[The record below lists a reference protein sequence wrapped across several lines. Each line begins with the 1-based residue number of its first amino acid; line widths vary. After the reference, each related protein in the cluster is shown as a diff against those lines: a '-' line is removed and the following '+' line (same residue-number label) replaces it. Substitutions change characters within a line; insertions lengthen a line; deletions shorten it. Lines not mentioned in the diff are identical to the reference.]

1 MAYTHLDYKPGHA
14 RYNAEV
20 FRDVWHRT
28 IEGVEDEGIFYTT
41 DSGGG
46 HMQAFE
52 LAHEMQMTDKA
63 DLLTWV
69 DYVDAAGQLLRSTA
83 PMFYENLDPADYS
96 TPDPSWLEGEQDTGG
111 F

>member
-1 MAYTHLDYKPGHA
+1 MTYTHLDYKPGHP

-20 FRDVWHRT
+20 FRAVWHRT
-28 IEGVEDEGIFYTT
+28 VEGVEDEGIFYTT

-52 LAHEMQMTDKA
+52 LAQEMQMTDTA
-63 DLLTWV
+63 DLLTLP
-69 DYVDAAGQLLRSTA
+69 DYVDAVGQLLRSTA
-83 PMFYENLDPADYS
+83 PMFYENLDLPDFS
-96 TPDPSWLEGEQDTGG
+96 KPDPSWLEGEQDTGD